1 MPLAFATTDV
11 GAAIPRTNLRDAAK
25 DRLRA
30 LIVAGDLPARAN
42 VIERDLSGRMG
53 VSRTPLREALLALE
67 GEGLLVSQPGRGF
80 FVADLSVDEARE
92 LYPLIA
98 ALETMAVRRGRPT
111 DLSGLRELN
120 AKFRR
125 ASNPAAALA
134 ADRDWH
140 EALIARCGTPRTAAL
155 LTPLRI
161 VAARYEY
168 RYFSKDTAIRSSA
181 EQHERVLQFL
191 ERGRFVQAASLLQ
204 QNWDQGLQ
212 WVERHFK
219 H

>member
-1 MPLAFATTDV
+1 MPLQLAITH
-11 GAAIPRTNLRDAAK
+11 AAIRRTSLRDAAK

-30 LIVAGDLPARAN
+30 LIVVGDLPARAN
-42 VIERDLSGRMG
+42 VIERDLSARIG

-92 LYPLIA
+92 LYPIIGT
-98 ALETMAVRRGRPT
+98 LEAIAVRRGRPT

-120 AKFRR
+120 VKFRR
-125 ASNPAAALA
+125 ASNPALALA

-140 EALIARCGTPRTAAL
+140 EVLLARCGTPRTAAL
-155 LTPLRI
+155 VTPLRI

-168 RYFSKDTAIRSSA
+168 RYFAKDMAIRTSA
-181 EQHERVLQFL
+181 EQHERVMQLL
-191 ERGRFVQAASLLQ
+191 EQGRFAQAASLLQ
-204 QNWDQGLQ
+204 QNWDQGLR
-212 WVERHFK
+212 WVEQQFK